1 MIVPMVMVMV
11 MVMVM
16 AVLTMMRM
24 LVAVMGVGLVGQAF
38 LLHGS
43 IENNKV
49 TSRSSMA
56 LNSPD
61 LPRWRIGEAARR
73 SGIAAANIRYYEKEQ
88 LLSAGVREDNQY
100 RLYTDGDVHR
110 LRFIRLCRAMDMS
123 LDEVRTLLALDGAR
137 KADCVAARDTLDTH
151 LGHVRERLAELQA
164 LEHELNH
171 LRGQCDGTDSFC
183 HIIEALHAQADEPL
197 PQALSNG
204 AVTKR
209 HV

>member
-1 MIVPMVMVMV
+1 MC
-11 MVMVM
+11 
-16 AVLTMMRM
+16 VLMGM
-24 LVAVMGVGLVGQAF
+24 LMGGGGQAF

-56 LNSPD
+56 VDSSKN
-61 LPRWRIGEAARR
+61 PRWRIGDAARR
-73 SGIAAANIRYYEKEQ
+73 SGIAAANIRYYEKEK
-88 LLSAGVREDNQY
+88 LLTPGVREDNQY
-100 RLYTDGDVHR
+100 RLYTDDDVHR

-137 KADCVAARDTLDTH
+137 KADCLAARDTLDAH

-164 LEHELNH
+164 LERELAH
-171 LRGQCDGTDSFC
+171 LRNQCDGCDSYC
-183 HIIEALHAQADEPL
+183 HIIEALHTQADEPL
-197 PQALSNG
+197 PEGLQGG
-204 AVTKR
+204 AAAKR

>member
-1 MIVPMVMVMV
+1 MAV
-11 MVMVM
+11 VM
-16 AVLTMMRM
+16 AVI
-24 LVAVMGVGLVGQAF
+24 VVVVMTYRWRGV

-49 TSRSSMA
+49 TSRSSMS
-56 LNSPD
+56 LNSHD
-61 LPRWRIGEAARR
+61 IPRWRIGEAAKR

-88 LLSAGVREDNQY
+88 LLSPGVREDNQY

-137 KADCVAARDTLDTH
+137 KADCVAANKTLDAH

-164 LEHELNH
+164 LEHELMQ
-171 LRGQCDGTDSFC
+171 LRSQCDGSDSFC

-197 PQALSNG
+197 PETLQGGPA
-204 AVTKR
+204 AKR

>member
-1 MIVPMVMVMV
+1 
-11 MVMVM
+11 
-16 AVLTMMRM
+16 M
-24 LVAVMGVGLVGQAF
+24 LVGMLVVVAVMGVGGQAF

-49 TSRSSMA
+49 TLRSSML
-56 LNSPD
+56 LNSSD
-61 LPRWRIGEAARR
+61 LPRWRIGEAAKR

-88 LLSAGVREDNQY
+88 LLSPGVREDNQY

-164 LEHELNH
+164 LEHELEH
-171 LRGQCDGTDSFC
+171 LRGQCDGTDSYC
-183 HIIEALHAQADEPL
+183 HIIEALHAQADEAL
-197 PQALSNG
+197 PETLQGGPA
-204 AVTKR
+204 AKR

>member
-1 MIVPMVMVMV
+1 MIVPMVMLVF
-11 MVMVM
+11 M
-16 AVLTMMRM
+16 AVLIMMRM
-24 LVAVMGVGLVGQAF
+24 IVTVAVMGVGLVGQAF

-88 LLSAGVREDNQY
+88 LLSEGVREDNQY

-164 LEHELNH
+164 LEHELEH
-171 LRGQCDGTDSFC
+171 LRGQCDGTDSYC

-197 PQALSNG
+197 PQTLQGG
-204 AVTKR
+204 AATKR

>member
-1 MIVPMVMVMV
+1 MLMG
-11 MVMVM
+11 
-16 AVLTMMRM
+16 MRVI
-24 LVAVMGVGLVGQAF
+24 VAVMGVSGRAF

-49 TSRSSMA
+49 TLRSSMA

-61 LPRWRIGEAARR
+61 LPRWRIGEAAKR

-100 RLYTDGDVHR
+100 RLYTDGDLHR

-137 KADCVAARDTLDTH
+137 KADCVAANTTLDAH

-164 LEHELNH
+164 LEHELMQ
-171 LRGQCDGTDSFC
+171 LRSQCDGTDSYC

-197 PQALSNG
+197 PEGLQGGPAS
-204 AVTKR
+204 KR